1 MWRRDVGPSSPA
13 ASCDSSSEECRELCR
28 GLQCQIN
35 REREAAIAG
44 PSQSLLASL
53 GGGTDL
59 TDPLPAA
66 LRRASITLVTLPS
79 RAIYPGSLPGIHR
92 GLAVAAIE
100 AASSSKLRGRQ
111 CSNFFTFLCTNVK
124 FQSFLGCS
132 YPNWVVTTPVSRTC

>member
-1 MWRRDVGPSSPA
+1 MFFLLPLQLKTVNTGERSGDRHSSVASGGTIGKVWRRDVGPSSPA
-13 ASCDSSSEECRELCR
+13 ASYDSSSEECRELCR

-79 RAIYPGSLPGIHR
+79 RAICPGSACR
-92 GLAVAAIE
+92 G
-100 AASSSKLRGRQ
+100 STGD
-111 CSNFFTFLCTNVK
+111 
-124 FQSFLGCS
+124 
-132 YPNWVVTTPVSRTC
+132 